1 MRSEIIASILIASIV
16 GLTAAYIPLSIID
29 ASHSKDASLPDLKPS
44 ASQLNRS
51 TIMEDQRALN
61 KSRNFTAIT
70 SGDVELYNFILA
82 LLLASTTSYMVK
94 RKLPKF

>member
-1 MRSEIIASILIASIV
+1 
-16 GLTAAYIPLSIID
+16 
-29 ASHSKDASLPDLKPS
+29 
-44 ASQLNRS
+44 
-51 TIMEDQRALN
+51 MEDQRALN